1 MTEDTEG
8 QEPKRFFRIRTS
20 IVESMT
26 KAGMAEE
33 EESKN
38 KTNKQP
44 IQRLLIYCNW
54 NHWRGENQKNLVR

>member
-26 KAGMAEE
+26 KLEWQKKKKA
-33 EESKN
+33 K
-38 KTNKQP
+38 KTQQTTDSTVTN
-44 IQRLLIYCNW
+44 LLQLEPLEGGKIRRIW
-54 NHWRGENQKNLVR
+54 

>member
-33 EESKN
+33 EESQK
-38 KTNKQP
+38 KKQQTTDSTVTN
-44 IQRLLIYCNW
+44 LLQLEPLKG
-54 NHWRGENQKNLVR
+54 GEIRRIW